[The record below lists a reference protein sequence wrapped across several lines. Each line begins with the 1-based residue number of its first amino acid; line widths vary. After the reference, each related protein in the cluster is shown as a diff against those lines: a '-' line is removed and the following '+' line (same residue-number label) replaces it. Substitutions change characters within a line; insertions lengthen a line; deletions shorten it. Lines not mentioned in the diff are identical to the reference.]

1 MNEESKYK
9 AIYIEDYGLSDYELG
24 DAAMIKLYL
33 MASSEG
39 ESSIDWDV
47 DPEELIKN
55 LKEKSMDFVKN
66 DMKWENELH
75 ETYVNKWVNKRS
87 ATLNETDYSDG
98 MVNFIEDVKKIA
110 VGSGDRKFS

>member
-9 AIYIEDYGLSDYELG
+9 AIYIEDYDLSDYELG

-33 MASSEG
+33 MASPEG
-39 ESSIDWDV
+39 KNIIDWNV
-47 DPEELIKN
+47 NPEELIKN

-75 ETYVNKWVNKRS
+75 ETYVNKWINKRS
-87 ATLNETDYSDG
+87 AALNETDYSDG
-98 MVNFIEDVKKIA
+98 MIDFVKDIKTISETTA
-110 VGSGDRKFS
+110 IN